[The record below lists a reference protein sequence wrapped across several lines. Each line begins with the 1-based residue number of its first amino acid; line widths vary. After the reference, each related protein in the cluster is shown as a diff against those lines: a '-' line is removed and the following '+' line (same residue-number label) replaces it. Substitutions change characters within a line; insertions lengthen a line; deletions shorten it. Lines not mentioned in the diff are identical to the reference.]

1 MRYRHDEC
9 NYFEAGPT
17 VAVAAGAP
25 GGRRLTLA
33 AAENPR
39 STYADLMLSAAEEIK
54 RLRVLREEDGRVMSA
69 LIEGYQRIQAVC
81 IDGVTK

>member
-1 MRYRHDEC
+1 MLLE
-9 NYFEAGPT
+9 N
-17 VAVAAGAP
+17 
-25 GGRRLTLA
+25 RLTLA

-39 STYADLMLSAAEEIK
+39 STYADLMLAAAEEIK